1 MLILTVF
8 DSILTAAFMS
18 INLGV
23 MGTKAIYRMV
33 YGAPKTDYERF
44 IEWYKDQVKE
54 KNDMLK
60 HERDNLNV
68 PKLVKRA
75 SI

>member
-8 DSILTAAFMS
+8 DSILTATFMS

-23 MGTKAIYRMV
+23 MGTKAIYRII
-33 YGAPKTDYERF
+33 YGAPKSDYERF
-44 IEWYKDQVKE
+44 IEWYEEQVKE
-54 KNDMLK
+54 KDNMFK
-60 HERDNLNV
+60 HEGENPII